1 MSGKR
6 NLSADGC
13 TINTLLLCIRRDVTG
28 LVRRSQQVELLQL
41 DRYGTGINA
50 CSSSSGAL
58 HVHQT
63 CNRLGNVQTVPL
75 FVKYCNSHKWFAL
88 IYAAGFISPPKTL
101 FSINNQWILTTNHA
115 LTPTLNSHIQCT
127 NTDHRHGMCKPRNV
141 EVRKSTTRGTVTI
154 PKDYIQCKLQLKR
167 GFRWTLRVQFS
178 QNYSFHHLELLEMLP
193 PRHPDR

>member
-115 LTPTLNSHIQCT
+115 LTPTLNSHIQFSAQIQIIDMECAT
-127 NTDHRHGMCKPRNV
+127 WKSEKALHEVQSQSQKIIYNANCNWKGVSDEHFEFSSHKIILFIIWNFWKCCHQGILTDR
-141 EVRKSTTRGTVTI
+141 
-154 PKDYIQCKLQLKR
+154 
-167 GFRWTLRVQFS
+167 
-178 QNYSFHHLELLEMLP
+178 
-193 PRHPDR
+193 